1 MPSTLKRHG
10 YSLLTTTTHEP
21 TSPFYFN
28 ATIHITP
35 KLQELELFY
44 GGNCVPCHFCY
55 QRYLKIERRSNGMGM
70 AFSPYKRRRPRRP
83 RQEPSRARQAGRWC
97 YSRSRKLCRSAPA
110 VACGTYRT
118 LLRAV
123 GRAARLGM
131 PCACVSAYSRRKPS

>member
-55 QRYLKIERRSNGMGM
+55 QRYFKIERRSMGWGWPSVHTNGDDRD
-70 AFSPYKRRRPRRP
+70 AH
-83 RQEPSRARQAGRWC
+83 ARSCRELA
-97 YSRSRKLCRSAPA
+97 KL
-110 VACGTYRT
+110 
-118 LLRAV
+118 AV
-123 GRAARLGM
+123 GVTAAAVSCAAAR
-131 PCACVSAYSRRKPS
+131 PQ